1 MTPSFRTRRSSDLNG
16 LRRPAYKT
24 GHPAYALS
32 TIGISWF
39 VESAFNT
46 AFLRVNDEYGIIG
59 GFIAAAVI
67 AAVNVGL
74 AAAVGRFWWPYLF
87 HKRLF
92 RKFAALGGCT
102 IWLMILAAWNLLA
115 GHFRDAKAAGQ
126 IGRAHV

>member
-46 AFLRVNDEYGIIG
+46 AFLRVTDEYGIIG
-59 GFIAAAVI
+59 GFIDDAVI

-74 AAAVGRFWWPYLF
+74 AAAVGRFWRSEEPTSELQS
-87 HKRLF
+87 
-92 RKFAALGGCT
+92 
-102 IWLMILAAWNLLA
+102 LMRISYPVFCLTQNIIYIT
-115 GHFRDAKAAGQ
+115 K
-126 IGRAHV
+126 